1 MTKGS
6 IRTVAFAALLAVGVS
21 SCLVASSYAAGEK
34 GTDYEWSTDLDC
46 ALCHQ
51 KEVASLEPG
60 AAPEAVDTEAAAGN
74 QKSSAEA
81 KEETTGAKSASPAED
96 SDRIAEISGYA
107 VIHADT
113 LGLTCTDCHMES
125 DGLDAGH
132 KKLNGGKEA
141 KRLKKSEV
149 PSEVCT
155 SCHRAEDL
163 AKATAG
169 YEGIVDN
176 NGTVVNPHALPG
188 GESHDSIHCTDCHEA
203 HSGRTIDETGMGTC
217 ISCHHAGVFE
227 CNTCH

>member
-1 MTKGS
+1 MTKSS

-46 ALCHQ
+46 APCHQ

-60 AAPEAVDTEAAAGN
+60 AAPEAVSTKETAGT

-107 VIHADT
+107 VMHANT
-113 LGLTCTDCHMES
+113 LGLTCTDCHVES

-132 KKLNGGKEA
+132 KKLNSGKEA

-176 NGTVVNPHALPG
+176 NGTVEDTVQAIL
-188 GESHDSIHCTDCHEA
+188 DCLK
-203 HSGRTIDETGMGTC
+203 
-217 ISCHHAGVFE
+217 
-227 CNTCH
+227 